1 MASPR
6 QQIAAID
13 KQIDALRAI
22 TPRPA
27 DHFTKETELFR
38 QRGFAQLERDNQE
51 YSARQRAALKPL
63 RFETCPTCG
72 HEHAVAAE

>member
-1 MASPR
+1 MISPR

-13 KQIDALRAI
+13 KQIDALRAV

-27 DHFTKETELFR
+27 DHFVKETELFR
-38 QRGFAQLERDNQE
+38 LRGFAQLERDNQE
-51 YSARQRAALKPL
+51 YRARQRAALKPM

-72 HEHAVAAE
+72 HESVVAP